1 MMQLTTMVKE
11 IEGLEKSLKIEN
23 DIDVYKN

>member
-11 IEGLEKSLKIEN
+11 IEGLEKLHKIEN
-23 DIDVYKN
+23 YIDVFKN

>member
-23 DIDVYKN
+23 YIDVCKN